1 MPADWRY
8 VHCNWTRLRSQTN
21 VDFQAES
28 VSHNL
33 GIAVLPHTT
42 KKPGCSSTIIDYFA
56 GQRPILKAAAS
67 QGTTEALITPIQPFE
82 LIVVGDRVFTDV
94 ILGNK
99 LGALPV
105 WTTGLWQREL
115 MLMRYIEYGLVGVV
129 DSWTRWSDNRKRKLG
144 KPVPLTPQ
152 DLFVLPPP
160 PVKPS
165 PPTLLTRS
173 GRVAKVV
180 LLAAF
185 RGTRT
190 LGGWAITRWRTRN
203 DAPAIAAGGAALS
216 AAVPQAWKPQLANA
230 LRSSLKRLG
239 QGSLAILASQAGRLV
254 GEDRLVRMQDT
265 LTRTR
270 ESLSVYQAR
279 MKRAC
284 KIMSVFFKSESS
296 TML

>member
-1 MPADWRY
+1 M
-8 VHCNWTRLRSQTN
+8 
-21 VDFQAES
+21 
-28 VSHNL
+28 
-33 GIAVLPHTT
+33 
-42 KKPGCSSTIIDYFA
+42 
-56 GQRPILKAAAS
+56 
-67 QGTTEALITPIQPFE
+67 
-82 LIVVGDRVFTDV
+82 GDRVFTDV

-115 MLMRYIEYGLVGVV
+115 MLMRYIEYGLVGVL
-129 DSWTRWSDNRKRKLG
+129 DTWTKWSDNRKRKLG

-165 PPTLLTRS
+165 PPTLLART
-173 GRVAKVV
+173 GGVARVV

-203 DAPAIAAGGAALS
+203 DVPALALAGGGAALSLS
-216 AAVPQAWKPQLANA
+216 AAVPQAWKPRLASA
-230 LRSSLKRLG
+230 LRNSFKRVG
-239 QGSLAILASQAGRLV
+239 QGSLAIVASQTARLV
-254 GEDRLVRMQDT
+254 GEDRFVRMQDT
-265 LTRTR
+265 FARTR
-270 ESLSVYQAR
+270 ESLSMVQAR
-279 MKRAC
+279 TKRAC